1 MACKEKCI
9 DCAKCVENEDINSDA
24 EFICSVDGEEI
35 DDAERTIDS
44 FTEDGEPCA
53 DYEEE

>member
-35 DDAERTIDS
+35 DDVERTIDS